1 MLREWRFLVD
11 RERESVCVCGTIM
24 LTDADGLCKN
34 VGLGE
39 TGVFWYVRRGVME
52 GRSFMD
58 HVVKVVGVEVFR

>member
-1 MLREWRFLVD
+1 
-11 RERESVCVCGTIM
+11 M